1 MIEAARR
8 ASGIILDR
16 QLTHIDDDLANFEQI
31 WRKLRDGSPFWAR
44 EQHQASCTAQTMSD
58 GGPSFAFSFRNGL
71 GGGAA

>member
-31 WRKLRDGSPFWAR
+31 WRKLRDRSPLRAG
-44 EQHQASCTAQTMSD
+44 EAHQVSGIA
-58 GGPSFAFSFRNGL
+58 
-71 GGGAA
+71 